1 MGELKNLTCV
11 CCGGRINRAT
21 MKCEYCGTEYKLN
34 GDIPTIR
41 IESFQNPIREYKAC
55 VLVDDYL
62 LYKGGDSYM
71 QYALQK
77 LCEEMMPAVM
87 SGMRIR
93 TETDHITNK
102 VRIDG
107 SLRVVLPKEE

>member
-1 MGELKNLTCV
+1 MGKLKNLTCV

-21 MKCEYCGTEYKLN
+21 MKCEYCGTEYELN

-41 IESFQNPIREYKAC
+41 IESFHNPIREYKAC
-55 VLVDDYL
+55 VLVDDYA
-62 LYKGGDSYM
+62 LYNNGESYM
-71 QYALQK
+71 KHALQK

-93 TETDHITNK
+93 TEKDYVLNK
-102 VRIDG
+102 TRIDS
-107 SLRVVLPKEE
+107 SLRIVIPNE